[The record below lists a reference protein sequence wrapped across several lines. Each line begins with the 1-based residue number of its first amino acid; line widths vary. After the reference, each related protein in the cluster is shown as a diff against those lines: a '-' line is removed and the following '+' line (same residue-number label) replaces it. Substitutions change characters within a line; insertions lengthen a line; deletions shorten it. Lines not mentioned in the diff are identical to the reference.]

1 MWIIL
6 MGIFALNHHAV
17 SSVKQIFVE
26 QVKYEWK
33 QDRENEEESNGG
45 ISRVA

>member
-6 MGIFALNHHAV
+6 MRIFALNHHAI

-26 QVKYEWK
+26 WGKVWLK
-33 QDRENEEESNGG
+33 QDRENEKESNGG
-45 ISRVA
+45 IL